1 MLDIK
6 IFDVDHGFSAAI
18 DRHHHHTI
26 LLDVGSNS
34 RNGFGPWQYVLK
46 RHCSSVDCLIVPA
59 YIQEH
64 LDGIPDFLEHLS
76 EAGITV
82 NRLVANPTLKMGQFP
97 DLQEI
102 SSWAHNPLALVAKH
116 HPECQRISQS
126 ITIDDIDFSF
136 FWNTPDSCEDVRDL
150 SLVTFLEYEDINMVL
165 PSDLKTEGWKTL
177 LKCDDFRARL
187 RRVNLFVASNHGQ
200 EDGYCAEVF
209 DYCRPELILVSNEA
223 NRRLS
228 PTMLER
234 YKTHAKGAPEGVVQ
248 GRGSLFDQYR
258 KVLTTYDNGTITISK
273 CLDRLRQITT
283 EPQSYESWAV

>member
-18 DRHHHHTI
+18 DRHDRHTI

-34 RNGFGPWQYVLK
+34 RNGFGSWRHVLQ
-46 RHCSSVDCLIVPA
+46 RHCSSIDCLIVPA

-76 EAGITV
+76 EAGVTI
-82 NRLVANPTLKMGQFP
+82 NRLIANPTLKVDELP

-102 SSWAHNPLALVAKH
+102 SSWAHNPLALFAKH

-126 ITIDDIDFSF
+126 ITIDDIGFGF
-136 FWNTPDSCEDVRDL
+136 FWNTSDTCQDARDL

-187 RRVNLFVASNHGQ
+187 QQVNFFVASNHGL

-209 DYCRPELILVSNEA
+209 DYCRPELILVSSKQIDEFPQPCWSDIKIMLKGL
-223 NRRLS
+223 RR
-228 PTMLER
+228 E
-234 YKTHAKGAPEGVVQ
+234 
-248 GRGSLFDQYR
+248 F
-258 KVLTTYDNGTITISK
+258 
-273 CLDRLRQITT
+273 
-283 EPQSYESWAV
+283 